1 MQTFA
6 PPVNPSPDLGYD
18 VEPRV
23 LVAGFGDGY
32 RQRAGDGL
40 NTMRRRYESLSWDN
54 VSLAEADAITG
65 FFEARGGVEAF
76 FWTPPDSATT
86 GKYRCPKWSRSRR
99 TAQAYLVTATFEQ
112 EFDL

>member
-1 MQTFA
+1 MQTFT
-6 PPVNPSPDLGYD
+6 PPVNPSPDLGYS

-40 NTMRRRYESLSWDN
+40 NTMRRRYESLRWEN
-54 VSLAEADAITG
+54 VSPAEADAITG
-65 FFEARGGVEAF
+65 FFEARAGVEAF
-76 FWTPPDSATT
+76 FWTPPGSGTA
-86 GKYRCPKWSRSRR
+86 GKYRAVRWSRSRR
-99 TAQAYLVTATFEQ
+99 TAQACLVTATLEQ

>member
-1 MQTFA
+1 MQTFS
-6 PPVNPSPDLGYD
+6 PPVNPSPDLGYT

-23 LVAGFGDGY
+23 LVAEFGDGY

-54 VSLAEADAITG
+54 VSPAEADAITA
-65 FFEARGGVEAF
+65 FFAARAGVEAF
-76 FWTPPDSATT
+76 FWTPPGSATT
-86 GKYRCPKWSRSRR
+86 GKYRAIRWGRSRR
-99 TAQAYLVTATFEQ
+99 TAQAYRVTATFEQ